1 MLEGMGHE
9 VIVAINGV
17 VATNVLATNVKFD
30 ITLLDWNMPEMNG
43 IDFLNSLNKDF
54 SKSGKVLM
62 MTTET
67 DFNKIQ
73 QAISAG
79 ALEYIMKPFD
89 EDILLK
95 KINLVKDKD

>member
-43 IDFLNSLNKDF
+43 I
-54 SKSGKVLM
+54 
-62 MTTET
+62 
-67 DFNKIQ
+67 
-73 QAISAG
+73 
-79 ALEYIMKPFD
+79 
-89 EDILLK
+89 
-95 KINLVKDKD
+95 